1 MSGIDLL
8 QVYIRLRAKGSRV
21 SAMVT
26 ELSAH
31 QVSEVFDG
39 PLTDANHA
47 QQRAHD
53 GGSNGVDGSQ
63 VSAAKQDLSFKSS
76 FCMQIELELRMKTTR
91 CGALLLKSFK
101 LFLPSAVLL
110 VGALSPFVAGA
121 NDIASDLA
129 AGKPLKDIVADAH
142 SDGLPPSQVVSEL
155 LAGDIGAARAVQ
167 VTVREYGDCAATAEA
182 VGAAVTVNGDHAE
195 PAVRSVAVLKDCGCS
210 GETHWQRTRVRD
222 RLVYTPDHLIITM
235 PQLCSCVSM
244 AVEAAASVAPERIAD
259 LVEAAVTSTPQQGN
273 LVSDDPELVVGQ
285 SPSGDVLLP
294 SGRNDECEDGDDC
307 DLSGDLVLN
316 EILVGAEG
324 RPVAARLRNI
334 SASDLDLGL
343 GGYRMELFFE
353 GGDVPGQVVQLEG
366 GVASGEDYWLVT
378 HNAPADIIAL
388 ADQYVDYIDA
398 RAKDSVA
405 IKNETFPDLCGCA
418 EASVAAAVR
427 GSKGSQEQGGEE
439 GDTLAIA
446 DSFGGKVV
454 DVFGRVGEDPEQP
467 WGSDS
472 LVARN
477 NALQRQ
483 AVVCKGDADY
493 QDPFNPQEQ
502 WQARGGVHD
511 IGNHDALCTNDQD
524 DLVISEYVESEEE
537 GDVVEL
543 FNGTNRPV
551 DLSEGRYVL
560 HVFRPGSKSP
570 DETIELKGTIEQ
582 GTTWILAHPDAEDE
596 IVDKAHLTDRAL
608 AYDGRDTLVLRRVQY
623 DDNRVC
629 RADIL
634 ALIDRPYGVI
644 ELLPEIYG
652 DPPDG
657 PNPITP
663 APPAPPG
670 GQPASPN

>member
-1 MSGIDLL
+1 
-8 QVYIRLRAKGSRV
+8 
-21 SAMVT
+21 
-26 ELSAH
+26 
-31 QVSEVFDG
+31 
-39 PLTDANHA
+39 
-47 QQRAHD
+47 
-53 GGSNGVDGSQ
+53 
-63 VSAAKQDLSFKSS
+63 
-76 FCMQIELELRMKTTR
+76 MKTTC
-91 CGALLLKSFK
+91 CGALQLK
-101 LFLPSAVLL
+101 FLKKFSP
-110 VGALSPFVAGA
+110 GALILVCVVWPLGANA

-129 AGKPLKDIVADAH
+129 AGKPLKDIVAAAH
-142 SDGLPPSQVVSEL
+142 SDGLPPGQVVSEL

-182 VGAAVTVNGDHAE
+182 VGAAVTENGDNAE

-210 GETHWQRTRVRD
+210 GETHWQRTRVRE
-222 RLVYTPDHLIITM
+222 RLVYTPDHLIVTM
-235 PQLCSCVSM
+235 PQLCSCVAM
-244 AVEAAASVAPERIAD
+244 AVEAAASVAPDRIDD
-259 LVEAAVTSTPQQGN
+259 LVEAAVTSTPQEGN
-273 LVSDDPELVVGQ
+273 LVSDDPELVVLQ
-285 SPSGDVLLP
+285 SPTGELLLP
-294 SGRNDECEDGDDC
+294 SARSDECDDGEDC
-307 DLSGDLVLN
+307 DLTGDLVLN
-316 EILVGAEG
+316 EILVDQDG
-324 RPVAARLRNI
+324 RAVAARLRNI
-334 SASDLDLGL
+334 SGGDLDLGL
-343 GGYRMELFFE
+343 GGYRMELYFE

-378 HNAPADIIAL
+378 HTAPAQVIGL

-405 IKNETFPDLCGCA
+405 IRNETFPDLCGCA

-427 GSKGSQEQGGEE
+427 GSKGSQEQGNEE
-439 GDTLAIA
+439 GDMMAIA
-446 DSFGGKVV
+446 DAFGGKVV

-472 LVARN
+472 LIAQN

-483 AVVCKGDADY
+483 AAVCKGDADY
-493 QDPFNPQEQ
+493 QDPFDPQEQ
-502 WQARGGVHD
+502 WQARGGAND
-511 IGNHDALCTNDQD
+511 LGNHDALCTNDQD
-524 DLVISEYVESEEE
+524 DLVISEYLESQED

-551 DLSEGRYVL
+551 DLAEGRYVL

-582 GTTWILAHPDAEDE
+582 GSTWLLAHPDAEEE
-596 IVDKAHLTDRAL
+596 IVDKAQLTDRAL
-608 AYDGRDTLVLRRVQY
+608 AYDGRDTIVLRRVEY

-634 ALIDRPYGVI
+634 ALIDQPDGFI
-644 ELLPEIYG
+644 ELIPEVYG
-652 DPPDG
+652 TPPEG